1 MDNSKKKKID
11 EWILCLVIAFVLA
24 IVINKFLLY
33 KVYIPSASM
42 VPTLNKGDNL
52 FVTRVYN
59 PENLERGDIVVFYSD
74 ELKEILIKR
83 LIGLPGDKIK
93 IQNGVVNVNGE
104 DLKEDYVVNNDTD
117 YYGTFEVPEDKYF
130 FLGDNRAI
138 SKDSRY
144 WVNPYVDKED
154 IQAEARLKVWPINDF
169 GFVK

>member
-1 MDNSKKKKID
+1 MDNSKKKKIG

-104 DLKEDYVVNNDTD
+104 DLKED
-117 YYGTFEVPEDKYF
+117 
-130 FLGDNRAI
+130 
-138 SKDSRY
+138 
-144 WVNPYVDKED
+144 
-154 IQAEARLKVWPINDF
+154 
-169 GFVK
+169 